1 MTPEVMAALYAR
13 AFPDGRAWSVDE
25 IVGLCQ
31 APGFA
36 ATADTGFALGR
47 VVADEAELVTIAV
60 DPGARRQ
67 GTGRALLAAFEADA
81 KARGAARAFLEVA
94 ADNTAA
100 LALYR
105 DAGWI
110 ETGRRKAYY
119 ARKTGPVDAVTMAKR
134 LR

>member
-60 DPGARRQ
+60 DPGARRP
-67 GTGRALLAAFEADA
+67 GSGHALLAAFEADA
-81 KARGAARAFLEVA
+81 KARGAGRAFLEVG
-94 ADNTAA
+94 ADNAPA
-100 LALYR
+100 RALYR
-105 DAGWI
+105 AAGWT
-110 ETGRRKAYY
+110 ETGRRKGYY
-119 ARKTGPVDAVTMAKR
+119 TRDTGSVDAVTMAKT